1 MTTIDGSMPRPEA
14 DGDDVSDT
22 TPSETR
28 LINHVALQFGHLPAE
43 KAAGEVANHV
53 RKFWDPR
60 MRSRLPDLAAAG
72 PGDLAP
78 VAYAA
83 AQLVRREA
91 LPEGPTT
98 PTDCGFVSVRTTDGW
113 LEVDTAAQARPGLER
128 ALGIGGFAATGQP
141 AADLARV
148 RAAIE
153 QVTARWT
160 STEVLIALEQDGVQ
174 AHRWDVDPETAA
186 TRTDAS

>member
-1 MTTIDGSMPRPEA
+1 M
-14 DGDDVSDT
+14 
-22 TPSETR
+22 
-28 LINHVALQFGHLPAE
+28 INDIAAQFGHLPAE

-60 MRSRLPDLAAAG
+60 MQSRLLDLAAAG

-83 AQLVRREA
+83 AELVRREA
-91 LPEGPTT
+91 RSEHPTAAT
-98 PTDCGFVSVRTTDGW
+98 SGGFVSVRTTDGW
-113 LEVDTAAQARPGLER
+113 LEVDAAVRARPGLER
-128 ALGIGGFAATGQP
+128 ALGIGGIAATEQP

-153 QVTARWT
+153 RVSAHWT
-160 STEVLIALEQDGVQ
+160 SAEVLLALEQDGVR
-174 AHRWDVDPETAA
+174 AHRSNADPETAA
-186 TRTDAS
+186 TRTDVS